1 MVNKVLLIGRLGK
14 DPEVRYIPD
23 GTMVTSFSIATDES
37 WKNKDGQKVQRTEW
51 HRIEA
56 WGKLAEI
63 CGNYLVKGKLVY
75 IEGKIKTQAW
85 EDKEGVKRYT
95 TKIQA
100 ANMKMLDGKQEGV
113 SDTQTHSQDAGQVT
127 HDGEVVDAIPEDD
140 VPF

>member
-1 MVNKVLLIGRLGK
+1 MMNKVMLIGRLGT

-23 GTMVTSFSIATDES
+23 GTMVVNFSLATDES
-37 WKNKDGQKVQRTEW
+37 WKDKNGQKVQRTEW

-63 CGNYLVKGKLVY
+63 CGNYLLKGALVF

-95 TKIQA
+95 TKINA
-100 ANMKMLDGKQEGV
+100 TGMKMLGAK
-113 SDTQTHSQDAGQVT
+113 QDASGDPKQQQQEARDFVP
-127 HDGEVVDAIPEDD
+127 GEIPEDD
-140 VPF
+140 SVPF

>member
-1 MVNKVLLIGRLGK
+1 MMNKVMLIGRLGT

-23 GTMVTSFSIATDES
+23 GTMVVNFSLATDES
-37 WKNKDGQKVQRTEW
+37 WKDKNGQKVQRTEW

-63 CGNYLVKGKLVY
+63 CGNYLLKGALVF

-95 TKIQA
+95 TKINA
-100 ANMKMLDGKQEGV
+100 TGMKMLGAK
-113 SDTQTHSQDAGQVT
+113 QDASGDPKQQQQEARDFVP
-127 HDGEVVDAIPEDD
+127 GEIPEDD
-140 VPF
+140 SVSF